1 MDGIAKTNSKKPR
14 SQLSNLCSHW
24 QTMFGI
30 VLKKLFLTLLNKKN
44 TIKWMLR
51 MHSLY
56 LRVSY
61 RKGQSDIHTAV
72 GAFL

>member
-1 MDGIAKTNSKKPR
+1 
-14 SQLSNLCSHW
+14 
-24 QTMFGI
+24 MFGI

-72 GAFL
+72 GDFCSMEETSLSLTVRVRWCLF